1 MPKAREVESMRG
13 GLLLLSLGGLRGSP
27 PRFFVLVLSA
37 SMCVLM
43 CFMRLGTDFS
53 HDFLLENIFLD
64 E

>member
-13 GLLLLSLGGLRGSP
+13 GLLPLSLGRFGGYP
-27 PRFFVLVLSA
+27 PRFFLVLSA
-37 SMCVLM
+37 SMCVLI